1 MKVTN
6 NYPVQP
12 EQLKAA
18 KEILHKYGNTNF
30 KELLEKALENEKP
43 IIMQALEDL
52 KDTDKKNSYYE
63 WVGMINDGSDYK
75 PRMDLI
81 QSLALPLERRCKV
94 CGKVIGSGEY
104 CEECAKQ
111 MARKG
116 YGL

>member
-6 NYPVQP
+6 DYPVQP

-30 KELLEKALENEKP
+30 KELLEQALENEKP
-43 IIMQALEDL
+43 VIMQALEDL

-75 PRMDLI
+75 PPIGIINML
-81 QSLALPLERRCKV
+81 QQPFTKRCAM
-94 CGKVIGSGEY
+94 CGRIINAGEY
-104 CEECAKQ
+104 CDNCAKE
-111 MARKG
+111 MVKKN
-116 YGL
+116 YV